1 MDRLEERLELAT
13 KALTAFKE
21 ILAQPFSLIVRD
33 AAIQRFE
40 FTVEACWKL
49 AQFYLYRKD
58 GLELNSPK
66 AVARGFF
73 QVSLLTEEETSLLL
87 QMIDDRNLTVHTYN
101 EELANTIFQRLPAYL
116 NLLQK
121 WVEKIRNAST

>member
-13 KALTAFKE
+13 KALAAFEE
-21 ILAQPFSLIVRD
+21 ILSQSFSLIVRD

-49 AQFYLYRKD
+49 AQLYLYRKD

-73 QVSLLTEEETSLLL
+73 QVSLLSEEETSLLL
-87 QMIDDRNLTVHTYN
+87 QMIDDRNLTAHTYN
-101 EELANTIFQRLPAYL
+101 EELANTIFQRLPTYL

-121 WVEKIRNAST
+121 WVKKIRNAA